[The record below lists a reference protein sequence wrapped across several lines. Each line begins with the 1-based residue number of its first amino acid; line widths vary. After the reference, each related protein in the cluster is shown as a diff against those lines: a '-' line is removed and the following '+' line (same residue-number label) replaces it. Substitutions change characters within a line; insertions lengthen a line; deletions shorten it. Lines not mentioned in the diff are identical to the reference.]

1 MGKNMNFF
9 KKVASLVLAG
19 LTIFSSVT
27 TSKAFEEKSTPNSI
41 QIKNNKSVLQ
51 NIKALKTKNLSLS
64 QKVGMGLGIGGLGIL
79 SVAGIYYAIDSFM
92 NEPNEALPLVQQETS
107 LNTFVEN
114 KTTQKTYIEIKPNKL
129 GYNLL
134 NIAIVG
140 KDKDLSQEVINRLC
154 KFAQKADGYDDIFLV
169 RSRSGRHFGIKFY
182 NIAESG
188 LEAISECHYAFCP
201 FNLVNPNLEN
211 TITELDN
218 LKELIKSKNYLCD
231 ITFIPICN
239 SSMSEEENRTCI
251 ETINQYAVSCEK
263 EHRWDGIQD
272 FNSVYLGKDEEKLI
286 PALLEN
292 IAEWGDI
299 RINDFRCKFGK
310 NAIFI

>member
-1 MGKNMNFF
+1 MSTFF
-9 KKVASLVLAG
+9 SY
-19 LTIFSSVT
+19 S
-27 TSKAFEEKSTPNSI
+27 
-41 QIKNNKSVLQ
+41 
-51 NIKALKTKNLSLS
+51 NLH
-64 QKVGMGLGIGGLGIL
+64 
-79 SVAGIYYAIDSFM
+79 AIVVPYGT
-92 NEPNEALPLVQQETS
+92 NQ
-107 LNTFVEN
+107 
-114 KTTQKTYIEIKPNKL
+114 
-129 GYNLL
+129 L

-239 SSMSEEENRTCI
+239 SIMSEEENRACI
-251 ETINQYAVSCEK
+251 KTINQYAVNCEK

-272 FNSVYLGKDEEKLI
+272 FNSAYLGKDEEKLI

-299 RINDFRCKFGK
+299 RIDDFRSKFGK